1 MNLKE
6 KVAEHEKKRN
16 YFFLNFVKITGFP
29 VVLWMRPKIL
39 YAGKTR
45 IKDVKGGA
53 LISANHT
60 SFADPIFG
68 YCAFWRRNLHLV
80 ASKDL
85 YSTKFKDFFFRNVQ
99 CIQVDKKNFS
109 MKCFHE
115 VEEVLSDNKLV
126 MIFPEGQLNRE
137 KDTMLSFKGGA
148 ILMAYKAK
156 KPIYPLYIVKG
167 KKWYNRWCGVLG
179 DPIDIHT
186 LCGAMPSLKKI
197 NEISELLRSKE
208 EELKNF
214 YLESKYAKRRHNF

>member
-1 MNLKE
+1 MNLKG
-6 KVAEHEKKRN
+6 KDTVRKKKRN
-16 YFFLNFVKITGFP
+16 YFFLNFVKITGAP
-29 VVLWMRPKIL
+29 VFLWMRPKIL
-39 YAGKTR
+39 YAGKSR
-45 IKDVKGGA
+45 IGSIKGGA

-85 YSTKFKDFFFRNVQ
+85 YNTEFKDFFFKNVQ

-115 VEEVLSDNKLV
+115 VEEVLSANKLV

-148 ILMAYKAK
+148 ILMAHKAK
-156 KPIYPLYIVKG
+156 KPIYPLYIIKG
-167 KKWYNRWCGVLG
+167 KKWYDRWYGVLG
-179 DPIDIHT
+179 DPIDVYAQ
-186 LCGAMPSLKKI
+186 CGAMPSLEKI
-197 NEISELLRSKE
+197 NEISELLKAKE
-208 EELKNF
+208 EELKEF
-214 YLESKYAKRRHNF
+214 YLESKYAKR